1 MEDERKAKVFLS
13 RCLYDLRWKDY
24 FQKNEHLFIKIG
36 LDLGLGFEEAQY
48 AMMDGVLAFLE
59 KKDGNVANPTQFIIG
74 VIKHKA
80 SDRFRSLKHEEA
92 DSELIDI
99 APSRDIPLTETV
111 SIKQFLDVSEKRMPA
126 EEYFI
131 LFDKYGNDLTLKQI
145 GERRHL
151 TIDQVFYRLASAL
164 AKAKAIVR
172 DSSSAE

>member
-59 KKDGNVANPTQFIIG
+59 KKDGNVANPTQFIIV

-80 SDRFRSLKHEEA
+80 ADRFRELSYGGC
-92 DSELIDI
+92 DSEFV
-99 APSRDIPLTETV
+99 E
-111 SIKQFLDVSEKRMPA
+111 
-126 EEYFI
+126 
-131 LFDKYGNDLTLKQI
+131 
-145 GERRHL
+145 
-151 TIDQVFYRLASAL
+151 ASASG
-164 AKAKAIVR
+164 
-172 DSSSAE
+172 D